1 MATIDGARALGMQE
15 TIGSLEVG
23 KRADMIALNTHTPRM
38 TPLITSG
45 QYMNLQHNLVHA
57 AQGGDVAMTMVDGQV
72 LVRHGELLCDDLSET
87 IRAANQSIGPLLAR
101 RDAWIASAGT
111 AVNELEKS

>member
-1 MATIDGARALGMQE
+1 MQE
-15 TIGSLEVG
+15 IIGSVEVG
-23 KRADMIALNTHTPRM
+23 KPSGMMALNIYAPRK

-57 AQGGDVAMTMVDGQV
+57 AQGGDGAMTMVDGQV
-72 LVRHGELLCDDLSET
+72 LVRYGELLCDDLSET
-87 IRAANQSIGPLLAR
+87 IRAANRAIGPLLAR